1 MSNNFDVGCDAYKF
15 IAFSFVAAFR
25 LYKTI
30 RKRVVN
36 YDFFVATEGRWG
48 TGGVGRAAV
57 VPDNS

>member
-30 RKRVVN
+30 PRVVN
-36 YDFFVATEGRWG
+36 YDFFVRGRGSAEAREGPS
-48 TGGVGRAAV
+48 